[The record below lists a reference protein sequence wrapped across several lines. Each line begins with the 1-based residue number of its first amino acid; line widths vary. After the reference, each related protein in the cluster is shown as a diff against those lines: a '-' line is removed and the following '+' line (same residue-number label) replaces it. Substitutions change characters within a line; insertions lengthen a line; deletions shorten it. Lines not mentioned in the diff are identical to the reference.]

1 MMTRSELDNG
11 EYMMRRYW
19 EAQEARQQARNDYC
33 NQHYLT
39 PRGWSNA
46 LPVPYAG
53 RAGGWSSVTPG
64 EAAAEDTTGL
74 RLLEEFLVKR
84 RRARDGDERK

>member
-1 MMTRSELDNG
+1 MAHHAMDNG

-19 EAQEARQQARNDYC
+19 EAQRQQQI
-33 NQHYLT
+33 NQRPGVYQPPLPSLT
-39 PRGWSNA
+39 PRAWSNA

-74 RLLEEFLVKR
+74 QMLDEFLQKR
-84 RRARDGDERK
+84 RA